1 MQRMNIVI
9 TNVSA
14 FYLLIRHFV
23 FLVLCQFTSGWIISS
38 FNVNILTNCMIAL
51 VNHVIILVQTVR
63 SMLLAFLR

>member
-38 FNVNILTNCMIAL
+38 FHVNILTNCMIAL